1 MSLSSGIRLSHYEIR
16 SQIGAGGMGEV
27 YLAQD
32 TKLDRRVALKI
43 LPAEVAADRGRMNRF
58 VQEAKAAS
66 ALNHP
71 NIITIH
77 EIDQA
82 DSGYFIATEFIDGQT
97 LREHMQTA
105 PMKLSEVLNVAAQ
118 VASALVAAHAA
129 GIVHRDIKPENIMLR
144 HDGIVKVLDFGL
156 AKLTERMPSESVD
169 MEAPT
174 RAAVNTE
181 PGVLMGTVNY
191 MSPEQARGLSVDA
204 RTDLWSLGVVLYEIV
219 TGHEPFEGE
228 TRNDVISLILQKNP
242 PPLTRYPVEV
252 PAELEWVVNKALLK
266 DREERYQTAKD
277 LLADLRR
284 LKQQLEFQAELG
296 RSAGVEPGGE
306 PPVRANGG
314 RAVAS
319 SRQSAIQDRA
329 ATSAPEIRS
338 LAVLPLENLSA
349 NPEDEYF
356 ADGMTDALITT
367 LAQIGALRVIS
378 RTSVMRYKGT
388 RKALPEIARELK
400 VEAVIEG
407 TVVRSG
413 SRVRIAAQLIE
424 AATDTHLWGRNYESD
439 VRDVLALQ
447 SDVARSIAHEVQIQL
462 TPQEKA
468 RLSETRP
475 VDPEAYEA
483 FLKGRHHWYRRSPD
497 ALKKALEYLQQAIA
511 KDPTSAMAYAGLAD
525 AYNSLGWDLY
535 GILPPEESYP
545 KAKDAA
551 KKALE
556 LDPNCAEAHAA
567 LGWAATGYD
576 WDWGTAETE
585 FRRAIELKPQYGPV
599 HIWCSH
605 FLRAMGRIEESFQES
620 RRALECDPLGLIL
633 NMHMGWHYLYSR
645 EYEQAIEQLSKTLE
659 LDPGFI
665 LARMF
670 LGEAYEY
677 SGLFDEAIAE
687 FEKAVR
693 LSERS
698 PIYVAGLGH
707 AYAVSGRRDAAVQI
721 IDELRNLGRDRY
733 VAARGVAEIY
743 MGLGDKEQTF
753 AWLDKAFQQRNGWLL
768 HLKENPRYDI
778 LRTDSRYA
786 DLVRRMGL
794 KL

>member
-1 MSLSSGIRLSHYEIR
+1 MTITVGTRLGRYEIR
-16 SQIGAGGMGEV
+16 SKIGEGGMGEV
-27 YLAQD
+27 YLALD
-32 TKLDRRVALKI
+32 TELGRTVAIKI
-43 LPAEVAADRGRMNRF
+43 LSEAFASDQQRLQRF
-58 VQEAKAAS
+58 IQEAKAAS

-71 NIITIH
+71 HILTIY
-77 EIDQA
+77 EIGSVGA
-82 DSGYFIATEFIDGQT
+82 SRFIATEFIDGDT
-97 LREHMQTA
+97 LRQRINA
-105 PMKLSEVLNVAAQ
+105 GMKLAEILEIAIQIAG
-118 VASALVAAHAA
+118 ALSAAHAA
-129 GIVHRDIKPENIMLR
+129 GIIHRDIKPENIMIR
-144 HDGIVKVLDFGL
+144 RDGVVKVLDFGL
-156 AKLTERMPSESVD
+156 AKLTAHEAATID
-169 MEAPT
+169 TEAPT
-174 RAAVNTE
+174 KTLFKTD
-181 PGVLMGTVNY
+181 PGTVVGTVVY
-191 MSPEQARGLSVDA
+191 MSPEQARGMPVDA
-204 RTDLWSLGVVLYEIV
+204 RTDIFSFGVVLYEMVAGCLPFAGSTSSEVLASILSEK
-219 TGHEPFEGE
+219 EP
-228 TRNDVISLILQKNP
+228 Q
-242 PPLTRYPVEV
+242 PLARYSREV
-252 PAELEWVVNKALLK
+252 PAELERIVSKALR
-266 DREERYQTAKD
+266 REREQRYQTTKD
-277 LLADLRR
+277 LLLDLQS
-284 LKQQLEFQAELG
+284 LKQQLEFQAELE

-319 SRQSAIQDRA
+319 SRQSAVQDRA
-329 ATSAPEIRS
+329 HATSAPEIRS

-378 RTSVMRYKGT
+378 RTSVMRYKGA

-447 SDVARSIAHEVQIQL
+447 SDVARTIAHEIQIQL

-468 RLSETRP
+468 RLAGTRP

-511 KDPTSAMAYAGLAD
+511 KDPTFAMAYAGLAD
-525 AYNSLGWDLY
+525 AYNSLGWDIF
-535 GILPPEESYP
+535 GILPPEESFP

-567 LGWAATGYD
+567 LGNAAMCYD
-576 WDWGTAETE
+576 WDWVTAETE

-599 HIWCSH
+599 HIWYSH
-605 FLRAMGRIEESFQES
+605 FLRAMGQNEESFEEA
-620 RRALECDPLGLIL
+620 RRALECDPLGLVL
-633 NMHMGWHYLYSR
+633 NMHMGWHYVYSR
-645 EYEQAIEQLSKTLE
+645 EYQQAIEQLLKTLE

-665 LARMF
+665 MTHVF
-670 LGEAYEY
+670 LGEAYEQM
-677 SGLFDEAIAE
+677 GMFAQAIAE
-687 FEKAVR
+687 FEKAVN
-693 LSERS
+693 LSERE
-698 PIYVAGLGH
+698 PIYLAGLGH
-707 AYAVSGRRDAAVQI
+707 AFAVSGRRDEALQTI
-721 IDELRNLGRDRY
+721 QELNQLSTRRY
-733 VAARGVAEIY
+733 VSARGVAEIY
-743 MGLGDKEQTF
+743 MGLGDKEQAF

-778 LRTDSRYA
+778 LRTDPRYR
-786 DLVRRMGL
+786 DLVRRMNLG
-794 KL
+794 